1 MPKPARKPAVGPS
14 LQSLLSEA
22 SRRATA
28 DLERVLGPEG
38 VPVEFWR
45 VLEVLADESG
55 RPMSALAEALSM
67 KLPSLSKLIDRMVA
81 SALVQRA
88 PDPLD
93 QRRVLVYISD
103 LGLARVRQLQGT
115 VRRQR
120 SSLESSLGRD
130 EGHELKRLLEA
141 FIREHRS

>member
-1 MPKPARKPAVGPS
+1 MPKPARKPAVGSS

-130 EGHELKRLLEA
+130 EGRELKRLLEA
-141 FIREHRS
+141 FIREQRS

>member
-1 MPKPARKPAVGPS
+1 MPKPPRKPAASPS
-14 LQSLLSEA
+14 LQSLLSDA
-22 SRRATA
+22 SRGATA

-130 EGHELKRLLEA
+130 EGRELKRLLEA
-141 FIREHRS
+141 FIREQRS